1 MRGCYVKSVSRCL
14 NFAQISGTTLECS
27 KACLLTTCSIM
38 SVLIQS
44 DDANKGEG
52 HDAIALAGS

>member
-1 MRGCYVKSVSRCL
+1 M
-14 NFAQISGTTLECS
+14 LECS

-44 DDANKGEG
+44 DDADKGEG